1 MATKQGHFSLISA
14 IQDYLRVLL
23 SVKKSYAACVLF
35 SHRRVSKTWLKASR
49 ESVQQN
55 YCGPLDMQQVV
66 IILLLTVDVFCVVHA
81 SRCFVFCGSTDMQL
95 AYIRLKPLL
104 ICA

>member
-1 MATKQGHFSLISA
+1 MTCILTTIVLVADGNKARAFFVDFSIHH
-14 IQDYLRVLL
+14 YLRVLL

-55 YCGPLDMQQVV
+55 YCGPLDMQ
-66 IILLLTVDVFCVVHA
+66 
-81 SRCFVFCGSTDMQL
+81 
-95 AYIRLKPLL
+95 
-104 ICA
+104 